1 MEIAGKLQQISHCDP
16 CALHLNTEGWILQRV
31 LGSWGFFQ
39 GEDGEGKLWDERV
52 GMAARCL
59 WAAGARLPPPAAS
72 LGCEGCRLGLSG
84 GLGAGLRAGPRAP
97 LPCSQMG
104 FDVGI
109 FWIRLGTGTPPP
121 PRPRAPALSALKTH
135 PRRCGERTGSWGR
148 QGGHRQWPGSEEGH
162 IPILH
167 KRKPSFLDTSRCP
180 SGEKKTKKQKHV
192 FSTYIQHLSCSP
204 AVE

>member
-59 WAAGARLPPPAAS
+59 WGAGARLPPPAAS

-84 GLGAGLRAGPRAP
+84 GLGAGLRAGLRAP
-97 LPCSQMG
+97 LPCSQTG

-109 FWIRLGTGTPPP
+109 FWIRLGTGTPP
-121 PRPRAPALSALKTH
+121 RPAPELLLCQRLKHIRGDVGRGQALGVG
-135 PRRCGERTGSWGR
+135 REGTGSG
-148 QGGHRQWPGSEEGH
+148 QGVR
-162 IPILH
+162 
-167 KRKPSFLDTSRCP
+167 RDTFPFC
-180 SGEKKTKKQKHV
+180 TKENRH
-192 FSTYIQHLSCSP
+192 F
-204 AVE
+204 